1 MDKQKIKSLIIVGL
15 VIILVVIVVVKFWPQ
30 KFGPPIKNKNEKI
43 TRTQVAD
50 SNLPDKYPTNFP
62 VEEKA
67 QVVQNENVKIDN
79 AGEQILQ
86 GRRQFISEKSLA
98 ENLGLYQQYLKDNQ
112 WGIISVV
119 DEPESKAVVGRKFM
133 EGMSMSINLS
143 KMSDG
148 KTLVNTVVEYK

>member
-1 MDKQKIKSLIIVGL
+1 MNKKKIKYLIIAGL
-15 VIILVVIVVVKFWPQ
+15 VIVLAVIVAVKLWSQ
-30 KFGPPIKNKNEKI
+30 KFVQPNKYQSGKI
-43 TRTQVAD
+43 TRTQVAE

-62 VEEKA
+62 AEDKV

-112 WGIISVV
+112 WGIISVI
-119 DEPESKAVVGRKFM
+119 DESDIKAVVGRKFS